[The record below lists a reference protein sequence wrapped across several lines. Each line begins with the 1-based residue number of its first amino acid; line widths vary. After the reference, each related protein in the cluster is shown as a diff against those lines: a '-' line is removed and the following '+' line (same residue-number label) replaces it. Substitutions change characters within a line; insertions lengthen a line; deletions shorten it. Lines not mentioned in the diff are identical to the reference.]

1 MCHSR
6 WLTTANRILRLYIS
20 KECPDK
26 HLITLVTYIVKVYAP
41 IWFEIKS
48 KPSCTDGSRYL
59 FQMIRYTRYLSTN
72 LKRIVDPVIQTNSYF
87 GHPEN
92 LLIAMAT
99 DERPHIRQLA
109 LRRVLAARS
118 SNNETDTEP
127 RVFKVPLLNFEAQ
140 DFTEIISWSSNK
152 RTEPPMF
159 RSFPSNQLEENI
171 RSSEMLQFQSF
182 PCHTQAVERG
192 IKLVTEACTAVCEP
206 QRDGFIRAR
215 IGSRSAMK
223 VFNTKSNF
231 SLIK

>member
-1 MCHSR
+1 
-6 WLTTANRILRLYIS
+6 
-20 KECPDK
+20 
-26 HLITLVTYIVKVYAP
+26 
-41 IWFEIKS
+41 
-48 KPSCTDGSRYL
+48 
-59 FQMIRYTRYLSTN
+59 
-72 LKRIVDPVIQTNSYF
+72 
-87 GHPEN
+87 
-92 LLIAMAT
+92 MAT

-140 DFTEIISWSSNK
+140 DYTEIITWSSNK

-206 QRDGFIRAR
+206 QRDGFIRVR
-215 IGSRSAMK
+215 IESRSAMK
-223 VFNTKSNF
+223 VFNTKSDF